1 MYKLKFLLKGE
12 NMEYLVTAPIKDN
25 IYYIGTNDRQTEK
38 FEGMW
43 PLPNGVAYNSF
54 LIKGEKNIIVDL
66 VKINTISVYIE
77 KIKEILGDEK
87 VDYIIMNHLEPD
99 HSSSVPEL
107 IDLYPDVEII
117 VSPKAVPML
126 KNFYGVTE
134 NVRVVKDGEHLK
146 LGDREFD
153 FYLTPMVHWPESMVT
168 YEKATILMC
177 LMTGKQVIQRVM
189 LNGLGIFRSILSI
202 EKKLQKGFML
212 LLRRFLNIKLKHHY
226 KGLFKF

>member
-1 MYKLKFLLKGE
+1 
-12 NMEYLVTAPIKDN
+12 MEYLVTAPIKDN

-117 VSPKAVPML
+117 VSPKAVP
-126 KNFYGVTE
+126 
-134 NVRVVKDGEHLK
+134 
-146 LGDREFD
+146 
-153 FYLTPMVHWPESMVT
+153 
-168 YEKATILMC
+168 C
-177 LMTGKQVIQRVM
+177 LLYTSPSPRD
-189 LNGLGIFRSILSI
+189 
-202 EKKLQKGFML
+202 
-212 LLRRFLNIKLKHHY
+212 
-226 KGLFKF
+226 